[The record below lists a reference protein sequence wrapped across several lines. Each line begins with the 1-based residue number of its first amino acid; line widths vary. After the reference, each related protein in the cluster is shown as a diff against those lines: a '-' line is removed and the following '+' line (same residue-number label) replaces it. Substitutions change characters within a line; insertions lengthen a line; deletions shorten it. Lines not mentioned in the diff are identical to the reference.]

1 MMPPE
6 YLTEHL
12 AAREQICRI
21 LHPRFDG
28 ETLAEYG
35 VEAMERCVVDKC
47 HLLCYIHDSGTTWD
61 VFVSR
66 DSGCRDKSEMAIG
79 PI

>member
-35 VEAMERCVVDKC
+35 VEATEYCVVDKR
-47 HLLCYIHDSGTTWD
+47 HLLCYMHDRVATWD

-66 DSGCRDKSEMAIG
+66 DSGRRGKSEMAIG